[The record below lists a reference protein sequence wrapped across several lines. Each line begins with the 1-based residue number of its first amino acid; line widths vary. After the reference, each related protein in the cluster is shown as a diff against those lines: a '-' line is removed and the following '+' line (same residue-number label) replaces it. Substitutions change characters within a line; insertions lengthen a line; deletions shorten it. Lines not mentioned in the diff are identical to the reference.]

1 MKRNNLKGSI
11 ILCTAALIWGL
22 AFVAQNEASSVPSFA
37 VNCMRSVISAV
48 FLFVI
53 LLIKNAKSKTKI
65 IPANKKQ
72 RKTVL
77 LGGLLC
83 GVLLTISVNFQQ
95 FGIAFYPKG
104 AAVEAHSGFITALYV
119 IIVPIVSVFFRK
131 KVSPSVWVAVAVSLI
146 GFYLLCFSGGIGGF
160 YKGDI
165 FVFVCAVAFSGHIL
179 VVDKFVEDIGGIRL
193 CMLQFAVCG
202 VLSGILSALFE
213 YSKLNLNDIITAAPY
228 IIYLGIMSSGIAY
241 TLQIV
246 GQRYAEPSIASISM
260 SLESVF
266 AALGGWFA
274 GNVLHF
280 GEERILTA
288 PEIVGCVLV
297 FAAVILAQLPPPRK
311 RQKTVNT

>member
-22 AFVAQNEASSVPSFA
+22 AFVAQNEASNVPSFA
-37 VNCMRSVISAV
+37 VNSMRSIISAV
-48 FLFVI
+48 FLWAI
-53 LLIKNAKSKTKI
+53 LLFKNRKTKVKI
-65 IPANKKQ
+65 IPTDKKQ

-83 GVLLTISVNFQQ
+83 GILITVSVNFQQ

-119 IIVPIVSVFFRK
+119 IIVPIITLFFKK
-131 KVSPSVWVAVAVSLI
+131 KVSPSVWVAIAVSLI
-146 GFYLLCFSGGIGGF
+146 GFYLLCFSNGVDGI

-165 FVFVCAVAFSGHIL
+165 FVFVCAISFSFHIVL
-179 VVDKFVEDIGGIRL
+179 VDKVVEDIGGVRL

-202 VLSGILSALFE
+202 VLSGILSLVFERSSYDMDVTLHAL
-213 YSKLNLNDIITAAPY
+213 PY
-228 IIYLGIMSSGIAY
+228 IIYLGIMSSGVAY
-241 TLQIV
+241 TLQII

-274 GNVLHF
+274 GNILRF
-280 GEERILTA
+280 GEERVLTST
-288 PEIVGCVLV
+288 ELIGCALV
-297 FAAVILAQLPPPRK
+297 FAAVILAQLPMPK
-311 RQKTVNT
+311 RWQKKVNI